1 MDIVGRRNWYFLLS
15 LAIILPGI
23 ISMAFFGFRLGIDFA
38 GGDQYNLAFTKP
50 VQASVVQKEMD
61 TFNVEAT
68 VQQAGPNGV
77 LITTKPLS
85 SAQETSIRPDLSQ
98 QSPLGPARSSYAQV
112 GPTIAR
118 ELVVGAGGLIAIAS
132 ILIVIYLS
140 FRFNYKFAVCAIL
153 ALLHDVFVLTGI
165 YSILGKVF
173 NLPLGEINT
182 LFVTAVLTVIGF
194 SVHDT
199 IVIFDRIRENLR
211 QASRLTFEQNVNLSI
226 IQSVARSVN
235 TSMTVVF
242 VLVALFLISPQNIK
256 GFTLALLIG
265 IVSGTYSSIFNA
277 SPLLVV
283 WRRLAPREG
292 VLYSGPS
299 EYELCKAGPS
309 ALFLLV
315 ATPSTTSQLDR
326 IRELIM
332 PTVSFLGY
340 QLYDLALAGSGSST
354 TLRVRID
361 RPEGVTLAD
370 CERVSKSVSAL
381 LDQADP
387 FPTRYELEVSSP
399 GAERPLRNLDEYR
412 RFIGRRANVRYRMGG
427 DSEQVAEGRLTAVSD
442 DMIELQLG
450 EGKHLRTVAI
460 PLVDI
465 VSARLAIDLSR
476 R

>member
-38 GGDQYNLAFTKP
+38 GGDQYNLAFTRP
-50 VQASVVQKEMD
+50 VQATTVQKEMD

-68 VQQAGPNGV
+68 VQQAGPNGALV
-77 LITTKPLS
+77 TTKPLS
-85 SAQETSIRPDLSQ
+85 SAQETAIRADLAKKF
-98 QSPLGPARSSYAQV
+98 PLDPSRSSYAQV

-140 FRFNYKFAVCAIL
+140 IRFNYKFAICAIL

-165 YSILGKVF
+165 YSILGKIF

-226 IQSVARSVN
+226 IQSLARSVN

-283 WRRLAPREG
+283 WRRLDPR
-292 VLYSGPS
+292 
-299 EYELCKAGPS
+299 
-309 ALFLLV
+309 
-315 ATPSTTSQLDR
+315 
-326 IRELIM
+326 
-332 PTVSFLGY
+332 
-340 QLYDLALAGSGSST
+340 
-354 TLRVRID
+354 
-361 RPEGVTLAD
+361 
-370 CERVSKSVSAL
+370 
-381 LDQADP
+381 
-387 FPTRYELEVSSP
+387 
-399 GAERPLRNLDEYR
+399 
-412 RFIGRRANVRYRMGG
+412 
-427 DSEQVAEGRLTAVSD
+427 
-442 DMIELQLG
+442 
-450 EGKHLRTVAI
+450 
-460 PLVDI
+460 
-465 VSARLAIDLSR
+465 
-476 R
+476 

>member
-38 GGDQYNLAFTKP
+38 GGDQYNLAFSQP
-50 VQASVVQKEMD
+50 VQATVVQKEMD

-85 SAQETSIRPDLSQ
+85 SAQETTIRGDLAQ
-98 QSPLGPARSSYAQV
+98 KFPLDPSRSSYAQV

-140 FRFNYKFAVCAIL
+140 IRFNYKFAICAIL
-153 ALLHDVFVLTGI
+153 ALLHDVFILTGI

-226 IQSVARSVN
+226 IQSIARSVN

-283 WRRLAPREG
+283 WRRLDPR
-292 VLYSGPS
+292 
-299 EYELCKAGPS
+299 
-309 ALFLLV
+309 
-315 ATPSTTSQLDR
+315 
-326 IRELIM
+326 
-332 PTVSFLGY
+332 
-340 QLYDLALAGSGSST
+340 
-354 TLRVRID
+354 
-361 RPEGVTLAD
+361 
-370 CERVSKSVSAL
+370 
-381 LDQADP
+381 
-387 FPTRYELEVSSP
+387 
-399 GAERPLRNLDEYR
+399 
-412 RFIGRRANVRYRMGG
+412 
-427 DSEQVAEGRLTAVSD
+427 
-442 DMIELQLG
+442 
-450 EGKHLRTVAI
+450 
-460 PLVDI
+460 
-465 VSARLAIDLSR
+465 
-476 R
+476 

>member
-38 GGDQYNLAFTKP
+38 GGDQYNLAFSQP
-50 VQASVVQKEMD
+50 VQATVVQKEMD

-68 VQQAGPNGV
+68 VQQAGANGV

-85 SAQETSIRPDLSQ
+85 SAQETTIRADLAEKF
-98 QSPLGPARSSYAQV
+98 PLDASRSSYAQV

-140 FRFNYKFAVCAIL
+140 IRFNYKFAICAIL
-153 ALLHDVFVLTGI
+153 ALLHDVFILTGI

-226 IQSVARSVN
+226 IQSIARSVN

-265 IVSGTYSSIFNA
+265 IISGTYSSIFNA

-283 WRRLAPREG
+283 WRRLDPR
-292 VLYSGPS
+292 
-299 EYELCKAGPS
+299 
-309 ALFLLV
+309 
-315 ATPSTTSQLDR
+315 
-326 IRELIM
+326 
-332 PTVSFLGY
+332 
-340 QLYDLALAGSGSST
+340 
-354 TLRVRID
+354 
-361 RPEGVTLAD
+361 
-370 CERVSKSVSAL
+370 
-381 LDQADP
+381 
-387 FPTRYELEVSSP
+387 
-399 GAERPLRNLDEYR
+399 
-412 RFIGRRANVRYRMGG
+412 
-427 DSEQVAEGRLTAVSD
+427 
-442 DMIELQLG
+442 
-450 EGKHLRTVAI
+450 
-460 PLVDI
+460 
-465 VSARLAIDLSR
+465 
-476 R
+476 

>member
-38 GGDQYNLAFTKP
+38 GGDQYNLAFTRP
-50 VQASVVQKEMD
+50 VQSTTVQKEMD

-85 SAQETSIRPDLSQ
+85 SAQETTIRADLAKKF
-98 QSPLGPARSSYAQV
+98 PLDPSRSSYAQV

-118 ELVVGAGGLIAIAS
+118 ELVLGAGGLIAIAS

-140 FRFNYKFAVCAIL
+140 IRFNYKFAICAIL

-165 YSILGKVF
+165 YSILGKVL

-226 IQSVARSVN
+226 IQSLARSVN

-283 WRRLAPREG
+283 WRRLDPR
-292 VLYSGPS
+292 
-299 EYELCKAGPS
+299 
-309 ALFLLV
+309 
-315 ATPSTTSQLDR
+315 
-326 IRELIM
+326 
-332 PTVSFLGY
+332 
-340 QLYDLALAGSGSST
+340 
-354 TLRVRID
+354 
-361 RPEGVTLAD
+361 
-370 CERVSKSVSAL
+370 
-381 LDQADP
+381 
-387 FPTRYELEVSSP
+387 
-399 GAERPLRNLDEYR
+399 
-412 RFIGRRANVRYRMGG
+412 
-427 DSEQVAEGRLTAVSD
+427 
-442 DMIELQLG
+442 
-450 EGKHLRTVAI
+450 
-460 PLVDI
+460 
-465 VSARLAIDLSR
+465 
-476 R
+476 

>member
-38 GGDQYNLAFTKP
+38 GGDQYNLAFTQP
-50 VQASVVQKEMD
+50 VQAAAVQKEMD

-85 SAQETSIRPDLSQ
+85 SAQETTVRADLAKKF
-98 QSPLGPARSSYAQV
+98 PLDPSRSSYAQV

-140 FRFNYKFAVCAIL
+140 IRFNYKFAICAIL

-165 YSILGKVF
+165 YSILGKVL

-226 IQSVARSVN
+226 IQSLARSIN

-283 WRRLAPREG
+283 WRRLDPR
-292 VLYSGPS
+292 
-299 EYELCKAGPS
+299 
-309 ALFLLV
+309 
-315 ATPSTTSQLDR
+315 
-326 IRELIM
+326 
-332 PTVSFLGY
+332 
-340 QLYDLALAGSGSST
+340 
-354 TLRVRID
+354 
-361 RPEGVTLAD
+361 
-370 CERVSKSVSAL
+370 
-381 LDQADP
+381 
-387 FPTRYELEVSSP
+387 
-399 GAERPLRNLDEYR
+399 
-412 RFIGRRANVRYRMGG
+412 
-427 DSEQVAEGRLTAVSD
+427 
-442 DMIELQLG
+442 
-450 EGKHLRTVAI
+450 
-460 PLVDI
+460 
-465 VSARLAIDLSR
+465 
-476 R
+476 

>member
-38 GGDQYNLAFTKP
+38 GGDQYNLAFTQP
-50 VQASVVQKEMD
+50 VQATAVQKEMD

-85 SAQETSIRPDLSQ
+85 SAQETTVRADLAKKF
-98 QSPLGPARSSYAQV
+98 PLDPSRSSYAQV

-140 FRFNYKFAVCAIL
+140 IRFNYKFAICAIL

-165 YSILGKVF
+165 YSILGKVL

-226 IQSVARSVN
+226 IQSLARSIN

-283 WRRLAPREG
+283 WRRLDPR
-292 VLYSGPS
+292 
-299 EYELCKAGPS
+299 
-309 ALFLLV
+309 
-315 ATPSTTSQLDR
+315 
-326 IRELIM
+326 
-332 PTVSFLGY
+332 
-340 QLYDLALAGSGSST
+340 
-354 TLRVRID
+354 
-361 RPEGVTLAD
+361 
-370 CERVSKSVSAL
+370 
-381 LDQADP
+381 
-387 FPTRYELEVSSP
+387 
-399 GAERPLRNLDEYR
+399 
-412 RFIGRRANVRYRMGG
+412 
-427 DSEQVAEGRLTAVSD
+427 
-442 DMIELQLG
+442 
-450 EGKHLRTVAI
+450 
-460 PLVDI
+460 
-465 VSARLAIDLSR
+465 
-476 R
+476 

>member
-23 ISMAFFGFRLGIDFA
+23 VSMAFFGFRLGIDFA
-38 GGDQYNLAFTKP
+38 GGDQYNLAFTRP
-50 VQASVVQKEMD
+50 VQATTVQKEMD

-68 VQQAGPNGV
+68 VQQAGANGV

-85 SAQETSIRPDLSQ
+85 SAQETAIRADLAKKF
-98 QSPLGPARSSYAQV
+98 PLDPSRSSYAQV

-118 ELVVGAGGLIAIAS
+118 ELVVGAGGLIVIAS

-140 FRFNYKFAVCAIL
+140 IRFNYKFAICAIL

-226 IQSVARSVN
+226 IQSLARSVN

-283 WRRLAPREG
+283 WRRLDPR
-292 VLYSGPS
+292 
-299 EYELCKAGPS
+299 
-309 ALFLLV
+309 
-315 ATPSTTSQLDR
+315 
-326 IRELIM
+326 
-332 PTVSFLGY
+332 
-340 QLYDLALAGSGSST
+340 
-354 TLRVRID
+354 
-361 RPEGVTLAD
+361 
-370 CERVSKSVSAL
+370 
-381 LDQADP
+381 
-387 FPTRYELEVSSP
+387 
-399 GAERPLRNLDEYR
+399 
-412 RFIGRRANVRYRMGG
+412 
-427 DSEQVAEGRLTAVSD
+427 
-442 DMIELQLG
+442 
-450 EGKHLRTVAI
+450 
-460 PLVDI
+460 
-465 VSARLAIDLSR
+465 
-476 R
+476 

>member
-23 ISMAFFGFRLGIDFA
+23 VSMAFFGFRLGIDFA
-38 GGDQYNLAFTKP
+38 GGDQYNLAFTRP
-50 VQASVVQKEMD
+50 VQATTVQKEMD

-85 SAQETSIRPDLSQ
+85 SAQETAIRADLAKKF
-98 QSPLGPARSSYAQV
+98 PLDPSRSSYAQV

-118 ELVVGAGGLIAIAS
+118 ELVVGAGGLIVIAS

-140 FRFNYKFAVCAIL
+140 IRFNYKFAICAIL

-182 LFVTAVLTVIGF
+182 LFVTAVLTVIGS

-226 IQSVARSVN
+226 IQSLARSVN

-283 WRRLAPREG
+283 WRRLDPR
-292 VLYSGPS
+292 
-299 EYELCKAGPS
+299 
-309 ALFLLV
+309 
-315 ATPSTTSQLDR
+315 
-326 IRELIM
+326 
-332 PTVSFLGY
+332 
-340 QLYDLALAGSGSST
+340 
-354 TLRVRID
+354 
-361 RPEGVTLAD
+361 
-370 CERVSKSVSAL
+370 
-381 LDQADP
+381 
-387 FPTRYELEVSSP
+387 
-399 GAERPLRNLDEYR
+399 
-412 RFIGRRANVRYRMGG
+412 
-427 DSEQVAEGRLTAVSD
+427 
-442 DMIELQLG
+442 
-450 EGKHLRTVAI
+450 
-460 PLVDI
+460 
-465 VSARLAIDLSR
+465 
-476 R
+476 

>member
-38 GGDQYNLAFTKP
+38 GGDQYNLAFTRP

-85 SAQETSIRPDLSQ
+85 SAQETTIRADLAKKF
-98 QSPLGPARSSYAQV
+98 PLDPSKSSYAQV
-112 GPTIAR
+112 GPTIAK
-118 ELVVGAGGLIAIAS
+118 ELVVGSGGLIAIAS

-226 IQSVARSVN
+226 IQSLARSLN

-283 WRRLAPREG
+283 WRRLDPR
-292 VLYSGPS
+292 
-299 EYELCKAGPS
+299 
-309 ALFLLV
+309 
-315 ATPSTTSQLDR
+315 
-326 IRELIM
+326 
-332 PTVSFLGY
+332 
-340 QLYDLALAGSGSST
+340 
-354 TLRVRID
+354 
-361 RPEGVTLAD
+361 
-370 CERVSKSVSAL
+370 
-381 LDQADP
+381 
-387 FPTRYELEVSSP
+387 
-399 GAERPLRNLDEYR
+399 
-412 RFIGRRANVRYRMGG
+412 
-427 DSEQVAEGRLTAVSD
+427 
-442 DMIELQLG
+442 
-450 EGKHLRTVAI
+450 
-460 PLVDI
+460 
-465 VSARLAIDLSR
+465 
-476 R
+476 

>member
-1 MDIVGRRNWYFLLS
+1 VNIVGRRNWYFLLS

-23 ISMAFFGFRLGIDFA
+23 ISMAVFGFRLGIDFQ
-38 GGDQYNLAFTKP
+38 GGDQYNLAFKQP
-50 VQASVVQKEMD
+50 VQASAVQKEMD

-68 VQQAGPNGV
+68 VQQAGSNGV

-85 SAQETSIRPDLSQ
+85 PQQDTTIRADLAKKFPVDFTKSSI
-98 QSPLGPARSSYAQV
+98 AEV

-140 FRFNYKFAVCAIL
+140 FRFNYKFAICAIL

-226 IQSVARSVN
+226 IQSLARSLN

-242 VLVALFLISPQNIK
+242 VLVALFLISPQNIR

-283 WRRLAPREG
+283 WRRLDPR
-292 VLYSGPS
+292 
-299 EYELCKAGPS
+299 
-309 ALFLLV
+309 
-315 ATPSTTSQLDR
+315 
-326 IRELIM
+326 
-332 PTVSFLGY
+332 
-340 QLYDLALAGSGSST
+340 
-354 TLRVRID
+354 
-361 RPEGVTLAD
+361 
-370 CERVSKSVSAL
+370 
-381 LDQADP
+381 
-387 FPTRYELEVSSP
+387 
-399 GAERPLRNLDEYR
+399 
-412 RFIGRRANVRYRMGG
+412 
-427 DSEQVAEGRLTAVSD
+427 
-442 DMIELQLG
+442 
-450 EGKHLRTVAI
+450 
-460 PLVDI
+460 
-465 VSARLAIDLSR
+465 
-476 R
+476 

>member
-23 ISMAFFGFRLGIDFA
+23 ISMAVFGFRLGIDFA
-38 GGDQYNLAFTKP
+38 GGDQYNLAFTQP
-50 VQASVVQKEMD
+50 VQATAVQKEMD

-68 VQQAGPNGV
+68 VQQAGSNGV

-85 SAQETSIRPDLSQ
+85 SAQETTIRADLAQ
-98 QSPLGPARSSYAQV
+98 KFPLDPSRSSYAQV

-140 FRFNYKFAVCAIL
+140 IRFNYKFAICAIL

-182 LFVTAVLTVIGF
+182 LFVTAALTVIGF

-226 IQSVARSVN
+226 IQSIARSVN

-283 WRRLAPREG
+283 WRRLDPR
-292 VLYSGPS
+292 
-299 EYELCKAGPS
+299 
-309 ALFLLV
+309 
-315 ATPSTTSQLDR
+315 
-326 IRELIM
+326 
-332 PTVSFLGY
+332 
-340 QLYDLALAGSGSST
+340 
-354 TLRVRID
+354 
-361 RPEGVTLAD
+361 
-370 CERVSKSVSAL
+370 
-381 LDQADP
+381 
-387 FPTRYELEVSSP
+387 
-399 GAERPLRNLDEYR
+399 
-412 RFIGRRANVRYRMGG
+412 
-427 DSEQVAEGRLTAVSD
+427 
-442 DMIELQLG
+442 
-450 EGKHLRTVAI
+450 
-460 PLVDI
+460 
-465 VSARLAIDLSR
+465 
-476 R
+476 

>member
-23 ISMAFFGFRLGIDFA
+23 ISMAVFGFRLGIDFA
-38 GGDQYNLAFTKP
+38 GGDQYNLAFTQP
-50 VQASVVQKEMD
+50 VQATAVQKEMD

-68 VQQAGPNGV
+68 VQQAGSNGV

-85 SAQETSIRPDLSQ
+85 SAQETTIRADLAQ
-98 QSPLGPARSSYAQV
+98 KFPLDPSRSSYAQV

-140 FRFNYKFAVCAIL
+140 IRFNYKFAICAIL

-226 IQSVARSVN
+226 IQSIARSVN

-283 WRRLAPREG
+283 WRRLDPR
-292 VLYSGPS
+292 
-299 EYELCKAGPS
+299 
-309 ALFLLV
+309 
-315 ATPSTTSQLDR
+315 
-326 IRELIM
+326 
-332 PTVSFLGY
+332 
-340 QLYDLALAGSGSST
+340 
-354 TLRVRID
+354 
-361 RPEGVTLAD
+361 
-370 CERVSKSVSAL
+370 
-381 LDQADP
+381 
-387 FPTRYELEVSSP
+387 
-399 GAERPLRNLDEYR
+399 
-412 RFIGRRANVRYRMGG
+412 
-427 DSEQVAEGRLTAVSD
+427 
-442 DMIELQLG
+442 
-450 EGKHLRTVAI
+450 
-460 PLVDI
+460 
-465 VSARLAIDLSR
+465 
-476 R
+476 